1 MDNNQKLVSQIADLS
16 RNLNTVSNSLKKN
29 TEGIQSLLE
38 SRTDSR
44 TSKIP
49 QEISF
54 SEITKELKD
63 ISSTLSKMNSA
74 DSAFSKIANSMDRNE
89 NKSFDFSNKN
99 VKGSFQTGG
108 VAKEDG
114 NYVVGENGKEIV
126 TLPKGA
132 GVIPINTKDL
142 IDGLRK
148 VPELSNLLKD
158 SDTIYLTGD
167 ISNYNR
173 AVLSPDGKRMSLSRL
188 IEKYEDKSA
197 DLESDTKNTDT
208 NKKMLDVIEGYLSSL
223 SKLESSSDS
232 KVQDELK
239 LVSTERQNLKKDI
252 SETGEDL
259 VQKEKLVKDITKDLP
274 PSEISDLAIAKAYL
288 QAEKTLLSKKSKSEQ
303 KEDLVNEKK
312 SESVITKTDLKKS
325 ASTEETKKS
334 PSIFDKVSKS
344 AARVGEGVAEKT
356 GLGGVLNV
364 AKKGLLS
371 LSKNFKTEASVTTTP
386 TKPIMAKN
394 IGKLSPQPPKPEIKP
409 EPPVES
415 KPVTPSSSSKK
426 SESTVQTNSVN
437 KKDVMKSDKSSVS
450 PESSSDRAEIT
461 SNDLKEI
468 KSGLARLATI
478 LEGTLTVSNIDGPFR
493 PDSRRI

>member
-1 MDNNQKLVSQIADLS
+1 
-16 RNLNTVSNSLKKN
+16 
-29 TEGIQSLLE
+29 
-38 SRTDSR
+38 
-44 TSKIP
+44 
-49 QEISF
+49 
-54 SEITKELKD
+54 
-63 ISSTLSKMNSA
+63 
-74 DSAFSKIANSMDRNE
+74 
-89 NKSFDFSNKN
+89 
-99 VKGSFQTGG
+99 
-108 VAKEDG
+108 
-114 NYVVGENGKEIV
+114 
-126 TLPKGA
+126 
-132 GVIPINTKDL
+132 VIPINTKDL

-208 NKKMLDVIEGYLSSL
+208 NKKMLDAIEGYLSSL

-239 LVSTERQNLKKDI
+239 LVSTERQNLKKGI

-371 LSKNFKTEASVTTTP
+371 LSKKEKTEASVPTTP
-386 TKPIMAKN
+386 TKPIMEKN

-415 KPVTPSSSSKK
+415 KPVTPSSSKK

-437 KKDVMKSDKSSVS
+437 KKDVIKSDKSSVS

-461 SNDLKEI
+461 SKDLKEI

>member
-1 MDNNQKLVSQIADLS
+1 
-16 RNLNTVSNSLKKN
+16 
-29 TEGIQSLLE
+29 
-38 SRTDSR
+38 
-44 TSKIP
+44 
-49 QEISF
+49 
-54 SEITKELKD
+54 
-63 ISSTLSKMNSA
+63 
-74 DSAFSKIANSMDRNE
+74 
-89 NKSFDFSNKN
+89 
-99 VKGSFQTGG
+99 
-108 VAKEDG
+108 
-114 NYVVGENGKEIV
+114 
-126 TLPKGA
+126 
-132 GVIPINTKDL
+132 VIPINTKDL

-188 IEKYEDKSA
+188 IENYEDKGE
-197 DLESDTKNTDT
+197 DLESDTNAKNTET
-208 NKKMLDVIEGYLSSL
+208 NKKMLVAIEGYLNSL
-223 SKLESSSDS
+223 AKLEASSDS

-239 LVSTERQNLKKDI
+239 LVSTERQNLKKGI

-371 LSKNFKTEASVTTTP
+371 LSKKEKTEASVPTTP
-386 TKPIMAKN
+386 TKPIMEKN

-415 KPVTPSSSSKK
+415 KQATPAAPKK
-426 SESTVQTNSVN
+426 SESTVQTNNVN
-437 KKDVMKSDKSSVS
+437 KKDEMKSDKTSAST
-450 PESSSDRAEIT
+450 ESSSGGGEIT
-461 SNDLKEI
+461 SKDLKEI